1 MAEIPDIDP
10 DLNLARAL
18 RGACYQDP
26 AFLELEQRAIFRHR
40 WLFAAHAS
48 QLAQHGDFV
57 SATLGDQ
64 PIVLTRDD
72 ATLRGFHNVCRH
84 RGGPLTV
91 GCGRQRQF
99 TCRYHGWSYGL
110 DGRLARAPLMQAETD
125 GHGGALDLRPLRVET
140 AGGLVFATS
149 NAAAPELDAWLATLT
164 PELARVPLDG
174 LVFVRRRT
182 FDVQANWKIYVENY
196 LEGYHVPAVHPG
208 LNREI
213 DFRAYTTELGDHW
226 TCQHAPMAAG
236 SGAERVYRDGAQA
249 RYYWLYPN
257 LMLNFYDGLLQTNVV
272 EPVNVEHTRVH
283 FDWYAP
289 AGVDISRQMAFSDE
303 VQAEDA
309 VICAALQRNYRSPA
323 FEPGPYSRQF
333 EQGVHHFHRLYAADL
348 ALNTI
353 RPTGETST

>member
-1 MAEIPDIDP
+1 MIPLLDIDG
-10 DLNLARAL
+10 DLTLARAL
-18 RGACYQDP
+18 PGACYHD
-26 AFLELEQRAIFRHR
+26 AALAELEQHAIFRHH
-40 WLFAAHAS
+40 WQFTTHAS
-48 QLAQHGDFV
+48 QLAAHGDFV
-57 SATLGDQ
+57 SAELGGQ
-64 PIVLTRDD
+64 PIVLIRDG
-72 ATLRGFHNVCRH
+72 ATVRGFHNVCRH

-149 NAAAPELDAWLATLT
+149 SAAAPPLDEWLATLA
-164 PELARVPLDG
+164 PELARWPLDG

-213 DFRAYTTELGDHW
+213 DFRAYTTELGDRW

-236 SGAERVYRDGAQA
+236 SGADRVYRDGAHA
-249 RYYWLYPN
+249 RYYWLHPN
-257 LMLNFYDGLLQTNVV
+257 LMLNFYDGLLQTNIV
-272 EPVNVEHTRVH
+272 EPVDVRHTRVH

-289 AGVDISRQMAFSDE
+289 PGMDIARQMAFSDQ
-303 VQAEDA
+303 VQDEDA
-309 VICAALQRNYRSPA
+309 EICASLQRNYQSPA

-348 ALNTI
+348 ALNTN
-353 RPTGETST
+353 RPTGKTST